1 MIRNLRFPWWARWL
15 PVDVQSAN
23 ISNQGIELVSRKGPQ
38 TIDWVMIESMPDKG
52 HAWFTHH
59 VSVHL
64 PSGAVRLYF
73 GSKAHR
79 DEAWVQIVRA
89 WYTPRIIGIK
99 NHMARFAHSLPR
111 EGYVRSSQWQPIA
124 QQIHSLR
131 PQLPPAPPEGI
142 LESEQSNF
150 LRATIDFVQTP
161 DAWLKNSRER
171 YIQQTLSRHQKLFD
185 TVESKPLSPKQRE
198 ACVIDEDNNLILA
211 GAGTGKT
218 STVIGRV
225 AFLVQS
231 GQARPEEILL
241 LAYGSTAAAEMRE
254 RLEKRLGVKGV
265 TAETFHALGRYI
277 VEYVED
283 KEASVSAMANDAVLK
298 TKFVDQTFERLQQ
311 EDPQYR
317 QLLLTY
323 FEHWLFPA
331 KNPFDFKT
339 LGDYYQFLNDNNVR
353 TLKSE
358 KVKGFGE
365 CDIANFLFKNGVE
378 YQYEALY
385 KTPEQ
390 SRERGPYKPDFFLPD
405 YGIYIEHFGIDE
417 QGKTAPYI
425 DCKKY
430 HDDMAWKRKVHGLAG
445 TPLIE
450 TYHHQK
456 QKGTLLTVLEE
467 SLLKAGVTLNPLPP
481 EAVLETLREF
491 GVITEFSK
499 ILTEMLGLLK
509 AANLSEQERTNLA
522 RSSPQVSAA
531 LDLLTPISEAYERKL
546 REDNQVDFDDMIN
559 RATAYLLSGK
569 FDVPWR
575 YIVVD
580 EFQDIAKSRAQ
591 LVQMLR
597 EKRGDVSL
605 FCVGD
610 DWQSIYRFTGSDIS
624 FTSRFRERFGPTS
637 ISDLD
642 KTFRFNSK
650 IGDVASRFVMQNSS
664 QLTKQITSHEAA
676 TDPTVSLLRTEKST
690 EDARYQVVDRI
701 HQIAPPN
708 SSVYFLARFTHDL
721 PENDELRRFK
731 NLFPNL
737 NFKTDTIHR
746 SKGKE
751 ADYVVV
757 LGLTKGKYG
766 LPSEIVTHPLIEALL
781 PEREAYPHAE
791 ERRLFYVAL
800 TRAKH
805 RVYLPCDMRKCSP
818 FVQELV
824 KGEYPLDLDEF
835 AVSDEQLH
843 ALEANCPVCK
853 LGYLVA
859 RTNKNSG
866 TVFMGCTNYPR
877 CEHTENSCQRC
888 NSPMETVGR
897 FRQCVKASCG
907 WWIPICPLSGGEM
920 SYKQAFK
927 FWGCSDYRSNDPKS
941 CRHKE
946 YGQIGAPPAR
956 PQKM

>member
-1 MIRNLRFPWWARWL
+1 
-15 PVDVQSAN
+15 
-23 ISNQGIELVSRKGPQ
+23 
-38 TIDWVMIESMPDKG
+38 MIEPLPDKG
-52 HAWFTHH
+52 HTWFAHH
-59 VSVHL
+59 VVVRH

-73 GSKAHR
+73 GNKEHR

-89 WYTPRIIGIK
+89 WYSPRMIALK
-99 NHMARFAHSLPR
+99 NHMARFTRELPK
-111 EGYVRSSQWQPIA
+111 EGYIRSSRWQPLA
-124 QQIHSLR
+124 LQFSALR
-131 PQLPPAPPEGI
+131 EKLPPAPPKGI
-142 LESEQSNF
+142 LESGQHDF
-150 LRATIDFVQTP
+150 LLATIQFVHTP
-161 DAWLKNSRER
+161 DAWLIKSRER
-171 YIQQTLSRHQKLFD
+171 YIQQALALHQRLFD

-231 GQARPEEILL
+231 GQAQPDEILL

-265 TAETFHALGRYI
+265 TAETFHALGRFI
-277 VEYVED
+277 VEDVEGE
-283 KEASVSAMANDAVLK
+283 KASVSPMASDGLLK
-298 TKFVDQTFERLQQ
+298 TKFIDQTFERLQQ

-317 QLLLTY
+317 QHLLTY
-323 FEHWLFPA
+323 FEHWLYPA
-331 KNPFDFKT
+331 RNPFDFKT

-390 SRERGPYKPDFFLPD
+390 SRERGPYKPDFFLPNH
-405 YGIYIEHFGIDE
+405 GIYIEHFGIDE

-425 DCKKY
+425 DGKKY
-430 HDDMAWKRKVHGLAG
+430 HDDMAWKRKVHELAG
-445 TPLIE
+445 THLIE

-456 QKGTLLTVLEE
+456 QKGTLLAALEE
-467 SLLKAGVTLNPLPP
+467 NLIKAGVDLNPLPP

-491 GVITEFSK
+491 GAISEFSK
-499 ILTEMLGLLK
+499 VLTEMLGLLK
-509 AANLSEQERTNLA
+509 AANLSDQEQSNLA
-522 RSSPQVSAA
+522 QSSAQVSAA
-531 LDLLTPISEAYERKL
+531 LDLLTPIFEAYQQRLHDDAE
-546 REDNQVDFDDMIN
+546 VDFDDMIN
-559 RATAYLLSGK
+559 RATAYVLEGK
-569 FDVPWR
+569 FGVPWR
-575 YIVVD
+575 FIVVD

-597 EKRGDVSL
+597 GKRGDVSL

-624 FTSRFRERFGPTS
+624 FTSQFQERFGPTS

-650 IGDVASRFVMQNSS
+650 IGDVASRFVMQNGS
-664 QLTKQITSHEAA
+664 QLAKQITSHEDAMA
-676 TDPTVSLLRTEKST
+676 PTVSLLRTESPP
-690 EDARYQVVDRI
+690 EDARLQIVDRI
-701 HQIAPPN
+701 SQIAAPS

-721 PENDELRRFK
+721 PKDNELRRLR

-737 NFKTDTIHR
+737 SFKTDTIHR

-751 ADYVVV
+751 ADFVVL

-781 PEREAYPHAE
+781 PPREAFPHAE

-835 AVSDEQLH
+835 AVSSEQLH

-853 LGYLVA
+853 QGHLVA
-859 RTNKNSG
+859 RTNKTSG
-866 TVFMGCTNYPR
+866 AIFMGCTNYPR
-877 CEHTENSCQRC
+877 CDHTENSCQRC
-888 NSPMETVGR
+888 DAPMETVGR
-897 FRQCVKASCG
+897 FRRCVKTSCG
-907 WWIPICPLSGGEM
+907 WWIAICPISGGEM
-920 SYKQAFK
+920 SYKHAFK
-927 FWGCSDYRSNDPKS
+927 FWGCSDYRGDDPKS

-946 YGQIGAPPAR
+946 YGQIGAPRPRAQKNEGIAR
-956 PQKM
+956 VGA